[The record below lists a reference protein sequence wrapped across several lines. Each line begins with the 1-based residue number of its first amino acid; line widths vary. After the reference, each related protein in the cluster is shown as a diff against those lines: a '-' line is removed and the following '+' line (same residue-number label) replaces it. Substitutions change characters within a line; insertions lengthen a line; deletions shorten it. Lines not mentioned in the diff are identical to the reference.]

1 MFDSAGQV
9 ATHYGRA
16 EAFAE
21 FYAMHQWPQATQ
33 EEQDLNATTRER
45 PLHTRPMHTN
55 VADPTMDELNEFLCR
70 LERNKMHGPDTLP
83 NEIWQYL
90 DDQSRRI
97 ILDLISTLLHGSP
110 LPSGFDHADLA
121 SLQKRADAS
130 MPKNYRPI
138 SRLNTLYK
146 IYAAFLK
153 GRLQQALEGD
163 IRNTRYAYQ
172 TSKSSVQPIQIL
184 RKFIGIYACGSMPVT
199 FAFLDWERAFNSQVL
214 LNPKG
219 ARSTRDTPRLD

>member
-1 MFDSAGQV
+1 
-9 ATHYGRA
+9 
-16 EAFAE
+16 
-21 FYAMHQWPQATQ
+21 
-33 EEQDLNATTRER
+33 
-45 PLHTRPMHTN
+45 MHTN
-55 VADPTMDELNEFLCR
+55 VADPTMDELKELLYR

-110 LPSGFDHADLA
+110 LPSEFDHADLA
-121 SLQKRADAS
+121 TLQKKADAS

-146 IYAAFLK
+146 IYAAFLT

-163 IRNTRYAYQ
+163 IRNSRYA
-172 TSKSSVQPIQIL
+172 
-184 RKFIGIYACGSMPVT
+184 
-199 FAFLDWERAFNSQVL
+199 
-214 LNPKG
+214 
-219 ARSTRDTPRLD
+219 